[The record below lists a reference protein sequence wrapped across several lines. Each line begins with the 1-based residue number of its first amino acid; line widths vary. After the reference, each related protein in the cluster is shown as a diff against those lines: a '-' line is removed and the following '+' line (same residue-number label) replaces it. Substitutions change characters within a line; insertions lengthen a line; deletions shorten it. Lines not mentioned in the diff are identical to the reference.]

1 MDIEKEGTPDGRE
14 QRKNTVKLMYIEMK
28 GKREREVK
36 KCDNGEHTLKN
47 KSTNHKAREAI
58 FY

>member
-14 QRKNTVKLMYIEMK
+14 QRKKNTVNVNRKERK
-28 GKREREVK
+28 EKEREEEH
-36 KCDNGEHTLKN
+36 GEDTLKN